1 MIDKETELAL
11 IRELLSRRLDPFAP
25 ATLDD
30 LKHFRLQLVQS
41 SNSFSPEESEK
52 IKYLNNLIR
61 YYDRPYIEPD
71 EQNSLEFVQLCIGF
85 TDALFEQILPLLC
98 NIISQDSEWVAVY
111 HIMNYDGWMSPVDFY
126 AWVKWLNDRLY
137 AIGKQEVLGDS
148 AHRKVNNYLKRPER
162 YKWSLDEYLKEKKTD
177 SKKSINVFKRLC
189 VVCEQV
195 RHIFDGTID
204 DKMMLGSGIASI
216 MSRGQAI

>member
-1 MIDKETELAL
+1 MTNKELLFNL
-11 IRELLSRRLDPFAP
+11 IRKIRDRRLEP
-25 ATLDD
+25 
-30 LKHFRLQLVQS
+30 
-41 SNSFSPEESEK
+41 FSPLTLNDVKHYRLYLIQKGDLCTEVEK
-52 IKYLNNLIR
+52 DEILFLTQLIR

-85 TDALFEQILPLLC
+85 TDSLFEQILPLLC

-111 HIMNYDGWMSPVDFY
+111 HIMIYDGWMSPVDFY

-177 SKKSINVFKRLC
+177 SKKTINVFKRLC

-204 DKMMLGSGIASI
+204 DKMMLGSGISSI
-216 MSRGQAI
+216 MFHGHAI